1 MIKHI
6 LKQIHKQSALLASEA
21 ERIALELRDPTSPA
35 LLGKVGKNEP
45 AVNDEIDDEIARFI
59 SKH

>member
-21 ERIALELRDPTSPA
+21 ERIALELRDPTSPTF
-35 LLGKVGKNEP
+35 LGKVGKNEP

>member
-21 ERIALELRDPTSPA
+21 ERIALEIRDPNSPMS
-35 LLGKVGKNEP
+35 LGKVGKNAP
-45 AVNDEIDDEIARFI
+45 AVNSEIDDEIARFI